1 MRRRASVIGASV
13 IGGVALSLTVLSPAS
28 PLAASPR
35 SAALPTVANP
45 TAVGNPMNAT
55 VRHTPDLSTLEQSAE
70 ALRNRLRE
78 LEARAAWTEERLAYA
93 RDQLAAATTSAVTA
107 DEQLDTLSGYSTQA
121 SIDLAHRVRAIEQS
135 GGAAALYSEAL
146 DANAITDVT
155 SNVAALHAVLSTDIV
170 NAANAA
176 DAHSEMAVVQQRL
189 DRAANVQA
197 RLTTRVSTL
206 AEQARAL
213 VDRQRQLVKEADEQ
227 VARKLEAIERREQA
241 QAQAQ
246 AQVTTW
252 TGPVPSGSTSY
263 SGPAVAAALSVLGS
277 PYVWGDEGPTTFD
290 CSGLVQWSYLQA
302 GLVLPRLASDQYRA
316 STPVPY
322 DQMQPGDLIVYA
334 YDVND
339 ESTIHHIAMYIGNGQ
354 MVHAPRTGDVVRVVP
369 VYTEGIYGTV
379 RPGL

>member
-1 MRRRASVIGASV
+1 MRPSVSV
-13 IGGVALSLTVLSPAS
+13 LVGIALSLTLLVPAS
-28 PLAASPR
+28 PTAAAPR
-35 SAALPTVANP
+35 STTNPVAAQSSAITS
-45 TAVGNPMNAT
+45 G
-55 VRHTPDLSTLEQSAE
+55 VRLTPDLSALEQRAE
-70 ALRNRLRE
+70 ALRARLRE
-78 LEARAAWTEERLAYA
+78 LEARAAWAEERLAYA
-93 RDQLAAATTSAVTA
+93 RDQLAVATTSAVTA
-107 DEQLDTLSGYSTQA
+107 DEQLDTLSGYRTAA
-121 SIDLAHRVRAIEQS
+121 SVDLAHRVRAIEQS
-135 GGAAALYSEAL
+135 GGAAALYSEAI
-146 DANAITDVT
+146 DADAITDVT
-155 SNVAALHAVLSTDIV
+155 SNVAALHAVLSTGIV

-176 DAHSEMAVVQQRL
+176 DARSEMADVHERL

-197 RLTTRVSTL
+197 RLTSRVTTL
-206 AEQARAL
+206 AEQVRAL
-213 VDRQRQLVKEADEQ
+213 VDRQRQLVKNADDA
-227 VARKLEAIERREQA
+227 VARALEAIERREQA
-241 QAQAQ
+241 QAEAQ

-252 TGPVPSGSTSY
+252 TGPVPSGPTSY
-263 SGPAVAAALSVLGS
+263 SGPAVAAALGVLGS

-334 YDVND
+334 YDVDD

-354 MVHAPRTGDVVRVVP
+354 MVHAPRTGDVVKVVP

>member
-1 MRRRASVIGASV
+1 MSRGSGTAFVVALGI
-13 IGGVALSLTVLSPAS
+13 ALSLSYLSPPS
-28 PLAASPR
+28 QVAAAPR
-35 SAALPTVANP
+35 SAALPAAASP
-45 TAVGNPMNAT
+45 AT
-55 VRHTPDLSTLEQSAE
+55 GIRHTPDVSALEQNAE
-70 ALRNRLRE
+70 ALRDRLHQ

-107 DEQLDTLSGYSTQA
+107 DEQLDTLNGYSTQA
-121 SIDLAHRVRAIEQS
+121 GIDLAHRVRAIEQS
-135 GGAAALYSEAL
+135 GGAAALYTQAL
-146 DANAITDVT
+146 DADALADVT
-155 SNVAALHAVLSTDIV
+155 SNVAALHAVLSTDV
-170 NAANAA
+170 VNAA
-176 DAHSEMAVVQQRL
+176 DAADARSEMATVYQRL
-189 DRAANVQA
+189 DRAASIQA
-197 RLTTRVSTL
+197 RLTTRVTTL
-206 AEQARAL
+206 ADQARDL
-213 VDRQRQLVKEADEQ
+213 VDRQRQLVENADDE
-227 VARKLEAIERREQA
+227 VARALRAIERRQQA
-241 QAQAQ
+241 QAE

-252 TGPVPSGSTSY
+252 TGPVPSGSTPY

-316 STPVPY
+316 SSPVPY

-334 YDVND
+334 YDVSD

-354 MVHAPRTGDVVRVVP
+354 MVHAPRTGDVVKVVP

>member
-1 MRRRASVIGASV
+1 MGASV

-45 TAVGNPMNAT
+45 TAVGTMNAT

-70 ALRNRLRE
+70 ALRNRLHE

-93 RDQLAAATTSAVTA
+93 RDQLTAVTTSAVTA

-316 STPVPY
+316 STPGPY

-339 ESTIHHIAMYIGNGQ
+339 ESTIHHITMYIGNGQ
-354 MVHAPRTGDVVRVVP
+354 MVHAPRTGDVVKVVP